1 MTVEQPPQTTT
12 EARWQ
17 ALEALRN
24 LNPVN
29 PLIIE
34 IEKQIDG
41 YIADRRRVGEAER
54 LWGMRARLIEEVE
67 EIRRNDG
74 RL

>member
-1 MTVEQPPQTTT
+1 MNPT

-17 ALEALRN
+17 ALEALRA
-24 LNPVN
+24 LNPPN
-29 PLIIE
+29 PLIVE

-41 YIADRRRVGEAER
+41 YIADRLKIAEAER
-54 LWGMRARLIEEVE
+54 LWGARARLIEEVE
-67 EIRRNDG
+67 RIRRHDG